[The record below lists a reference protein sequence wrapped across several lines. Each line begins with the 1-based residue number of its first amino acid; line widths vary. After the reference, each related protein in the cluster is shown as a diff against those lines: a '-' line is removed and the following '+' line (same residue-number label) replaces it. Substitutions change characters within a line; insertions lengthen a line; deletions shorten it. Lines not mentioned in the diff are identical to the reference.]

1 MKQKAIR
8 HALPEKT
15 ILKGNK
21 KYIIDKV
28 LGIGGFGITYRA
40 WCYNGNIRQN
50 YAIKEFFMSNL
61 CERNGEQ
68 MCYSNPVKEEVEI
81 GLKSFVAEAERLKN
95 EKILHPNIV
104 GINEVFK
111 ENNTAYY
118 VMEYVSGKDLRA
130 YVKML
135 EEPLDEQKIK
145 TILLPVFKAV
155 ALLHSH
161 RITHLDIKP
170 DNILL
175 HPIEDSERMRPVL
188 IDFGLSKHYD
198 EKGNA
203 TSRVRMLACSAGYAP
218 NEQYQEGGVITFTPQ
233 ADVYALAATILFMLT
248 GKDPVIAAELTRD
261 RILRTL
267 PETISEG
274 MKDALI
280 NALKQ
285 NKNERTASVV
295 EFAEQLGMD
304 WDATDDGNDTV
315 LFAMMKKRG
324 MEVWLE
330 NKTALLKKSAIALG
344 CIVIVAVVLFY
355 LEKSDKESVETVEQE
370 NVNEEHKIEPV
381 PEVGLSELEHQNV
394 QESANDGN
402 PEYEMFKPEVEE
414 ETPEHLTLT
423 PIQPLKQEEY
433 DRVTDS
439 KLTLNYGVWNG
450 EVKDEK
456 PHGKGVLLIT
466 RNYNLVGVEMKKGYR
481 LEGTYE
487 NGQLVIGKLYDADGN
502 LLQTVMP

>member
-1 MKQKAIR
+1 MEQKAIR
-8 HALPEKT
+8 QALPEKT

-28 LGIGGFGITYRA
+28 LGTGGFGITYRA

-50 YAIKEFFMSNL
+50 YAIKEFFMPNL

-68 MCYSNPVKEEVEI
+68 MCYSNPVKEEVET
-81 GLKSFVAEAERLKN
+81 GMKSFVAEAERLKN

-111 ENNTAYY
+111 ANNTAYY

-130 YVKML
+130 YVKRL

-155 ALLHSH
+155 ALLHTH

-175 HPIEDSERMRPVL
+175 HPVEDSDRIRPVL

-203 TSRVRMLACSAGYAP
+203 TSRIRMLACSPGYAP
-218 NEQYQEGGVITFTPQ
+218 NEQYQEGGVATFTPQ

-248 GKDPVIAAELTRD
+248 GKDPVIAAELTRE
-261 RILRTL
+261 RILKAL
-267 PETISEG
+267 PETVSEG
-274 MKDALI
+274 MKNALI

-295 EFAEQLGMD
+295 DFAEQLGMD
-304 WDATDDGNDTV
+304 WDAINDGNDT
-315 LFAMMKKRG
+315 LLLTMMKKRG
-324 MEVWLE
+324 ANAWLE
-330 NKTALLKKSAIALG
+330 DKTALLKKAAIALG
-344 CIVIVAVVLFY
+344 CIVIVAGVIFY
-355 LEKSDKESVETVEQE
+355 MGKDDKAPAETVSQE
-370 NVNEEHKIEPV
+370 NVNEENKIETVHEEESGGQDVQEPV
-381 PEVGLSELEHQNV
+381 SSGNAETDGVVKPEAAEEISEHQTQTAV
-394 QESANDGN
+394 QPFKQEGN
-402 PEYEMFKPEVEE
+402 GGV
-414 ETPEHLTLT
+414 TVSRLTL
-423 PIQPLKQEEY
+423 
-433 DRVTDS
+433 D
-439 KLTLNYGVWNG
+439 YGVWNG
-450 EVKDEK
+450 EVKGEK
-456 PHGKGVLLIT
+456 PHGKGVMRFT
-466 RNYNLVGVEMKKGYR
+466 RNYSLAGVEMKNGYR

>member
-1 MKQKAIR
+1 MEQKAIR

-21 KYIIDKV
+21 KYVIDKV
-28 LGIGGFGITYRA
+28 LGNGGFGITYRA

-50 YAIKEFFMSNL
+50 YAIKEFFMPNL

-95 EKILHPNIV
+95 HKIIHPNIV

-111 ENNTAYY
+111 ANNTAYY
-118 VMEYVSGKDLRA
+118 VMEYVAGKDLRD
-130 YVKML
+130 YVRRLKR
-135 EEPLDEQKIK
+135 PLDVVEIK
-145 TILLPVFKAV
+145 TILLPIFKAV

-175 HPIEDSERMRPVL
+175 HPLEDSDLVRPVL

-203 TSRVRMLACSAGYAP
+203 TSKVRLLACSSGYAP
-218 NEQYQEGGVITFTPQ
+218 NEQYQDGGISTFTPQ

-261 RILRTL
+261 RILKTL
-267 PETISEG
+267 PETVSNE
-274 MKDALI
+274 MKTALI

-285 NKNERTASVV
+285 DKTERTASVV
-295 EFAEQLGMD
+295 DFAEQLGMD
-304 WDATDDGNDTV
+304 WDAVIDGNDT
-315 LFAMMKKRG
+315 LLLTMMKSHGTKT
-324 MEVWLE
+324 WLK
-330 NKTALLKKSAIALG
+330 NKAGLNKKGVIVLG
-344 CIVIVAVVLFY
+344 CIVGVITGLLYFEQGANTKNPTVA
-355 LEKSDKESVETVEQE
+355 TPQE
-370 NVNEEHKIEPV
+370 NVNNENKIE
-381 PEVGLSELEHQNV
+381 SNQNV
-394 QESANDGN
+394 ESSVHEQSHVQETAGDINDQTAG
-402 PEYEMFKPEVEE
+402 
-414 ETPEHLTLT
+414 
-423 PIQPLKQEEY
+423 QPLIQHENDME
-433 DRVTDS
+433 TIS
-439 KLTLNYGVWNG
+439 KLTLDYGVWNG
-450 EVKDEK
+450 EVKGEK
-456 PHGKGVLLIT
+456 PHGKGVMHIT
-466 RNYNLVGVEMKKGYR
+466 HKYSMAGVVMERGYR

-487 NGQLVIGKLYDADGN
+487 NGKLIIGKLYDGDGK

>member
-1 MKQKAIR
+1 MEQKAIH

-21 KYIIDKV
+21 KYVIDKV
-28 LGIGGFGITYRA
+28 LGNGGFGITYRA

-50 YAIKEFFMSNL
+50 YAIKEFFMPNL

-95 EKILHPNIV
+95 QKIIHPNIV

-111 ENNTAYY
+111 ANNTAYY
-118 VMEYVSGKDLRA
+118 VMEYVAGKDLRN
-130 YVKML
+130 YVKQL
-135 EEPLDEQKIK
+135 KRPLDVTEIK
-145 TILLPVFKAV
+145 MILLPVFKAV

-175 HPIEDSERMRPVL
+175 HPLEDSDRIRPVL

-203 TSRVRMLACSAGYAP
+203 TSKVRLLACSSGYAP
-218 NEQYQEGGVITFTPQ
+218 NEQYQDGGISTFTPQ
-233 ADVYALAATILFMLT
+233 ADVYALAATILFMFT

-261 RILRTL
+261 RILKTI
-267 PETISEG
+267 PETVSDE
-274 MKDALI
+274 MKIALI

-285 NKNERTASVV
+285 DKTERTASVV
-295 EFAEQLGMD
+295 DFAEQLGMD
-304 WDATDDGNDTV
+304 WNAVNDGNDT
-315 LFAMMKKRG
+315 LLLTMMKKQG
-324 MEVWLE
+324 AKSWIKG
-330 NKTALLKKSAIALG
+330 NLLRMIIIILG
-344 CIVIVAVVLFY
+344 CIVGVVGMFFY
-355 LEKSDKESVETVEQE
+355 LGKDDKVHEPTETVSQE
-370 NVNEEHKIEPV
+370 NVSGENTIESGQNPNQQYVAVESETESNGNDEQSGESHPQVEEVVTQQAQNMAQPV
-381 PEVGLSELEHQNV
+381 KQTESERITVSEL
-394 QESANDGN
+394 
-402 PEYEMFKPEVEE
+402 
-414 ETPEHLTLT
+414 TL
-423 PIQPLKQEEY
+423 
-433 DRVTDS
+433 D
-439 KLTLNYGVWNG
+439 YGVWNG
-450 EVKDEK
+450 DVKGEK
-456 PHGKGVLLIT
+456 PHGKGVMRFT
-466 RNYNLVGVEMKKGYR
+466 RNFNLAGIEMKKGFK

-487 NGQLVIGKLYDADGN
+487 NGKLVIGKLYDENGN

>member
-1 MKQKAIR
+1 MEQKAIR

-21 KYIIDKV
+21 KYVIDKV
-28 LGIGGFGITYRA
+28 LGNGGFGITYRA

-50 YAIKEFFMSNL
+50 YAIKEFFMPNL

-95 EKILHPNIV
+95 HKIIHPNIV

-111 ENNTAYY
+111 ANNTAYY
-118 VMEYVSGKDLRA
+118 VMEYVAGKDLRD
-130 YVKML
+130 YVRRLKR
-135 EEPLDEQKIK
+135 PLDVVDIK
-145 TILLPVFKAV
+145 TILLPIFKAV

-175 HPIEDSERMRPVL
+175 HPLEDSDLVRPVL

-203 TSRVRMLACSAGYAP
+203 TSKVRLLACSSGYAP
-218 NEQYQEGGVITFTPQ
+218 NEQYQDVGISTFTPQ

-261 RILRTL
+261 RILKTL
-267 PETISEG
+267 PETVSNE
-274 MKDALI
+274 MKTALI

-285 NKNERTASVV
+285 DKTERTASVV
-295 EFAEQLGMD
+295 DFAEQLGMD
-304 WDATDDGNDTV
+304 WDAVIDGNDT
-315 LFAMMKKRG
+315 LLLTMMKSHGTKT
-324 MEVWLE
+324 WLK
-330 NKTALLKKSAIALG
+330 NKAGLNKKGVIVLG
-344 CIVIVAVVLFY
+344 CIVGVITGLLYFEQGDNTKNPTVA
-355 LEKSDKESVETVEQE
+355 TPQE
-370 NVNEEHKIEPV
+370 NVNNENKIE
-381 PEVGLSELEHQNV
+381 SNQNV
-394 QESANDGN
+394 ESSVHEQSHVQETAGDINDQTAG
-402 PEYEMFKPEVEE
+402 
-414 ETPEHLTLT
+414 
-423 PIQPLKQEEY
+423 QPLIQHENDME
-433 DRVTDS
+433 TIS
-439 KLTLNYGVWNG
+439 KLTLDYGVWNG
-450 EVKDEK
+450 EVKGEK
-456 PHGKGVLLIT
+456 PHGKGVMHIT
-466 RNYNLVGVEMKKGYR
+466 RKYSMAGVVMERGYR

-487 NGQLVIGKLYDADGN
+487 NGKLIIGKLYDGDGK